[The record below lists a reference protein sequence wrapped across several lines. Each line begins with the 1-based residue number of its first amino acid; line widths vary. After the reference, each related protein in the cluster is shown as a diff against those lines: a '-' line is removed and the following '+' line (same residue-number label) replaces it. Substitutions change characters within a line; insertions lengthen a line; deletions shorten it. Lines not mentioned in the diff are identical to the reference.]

1 MLGRL
6 FRRFASTNYYNQRA
20 FITNFV
26 HDSVWLDCHVS
37 VTEHCVRDAC
47 QIMSEVHTYLPKAF
61 PGASLVVPMHVTAS
75 CGVDMYSMQPLHLSN
90 LSVIR
95 IQQKVKP
102 NPHDEQ
108 LKLLPS
114 EHDIVIGDDYFVSD
128 NDDIVDNT
136 NTNNN
141 ATS

>member
-1 MLGRL
+1 M
-6 FRRFASTNYYNQRA
+6 
-20 FITNFV
+20 

-37 VTEHCVRDAC
+37 VTEQCVRDAC
-47 QIMSEVHTYLPKAF
+47 RILSEVHTYLPNAF
-61 PGASLVVPMHVTAS
+61 PGTSLVVPMHVTAS

-95 IQQKVKP
+95 TQQKVTP
-102 NPHDEQ
+102 SPHDEQ

-128 NDDIVDNT
+128 DEGNVDNT
-136 NTNNN
+136 NHSDNTDNQH
-141 ATS
+141 SKK